1 MRWTERQ
8 LAMLKEMGVAA
19 FWPLQPAPVAEPPTL
34 RPDPAEAHALAAEAI
49 AQADHASRGRMGPDG
64 LAPSG
69 APPEGRS
76 AASNPPPASRPPT
89 RAAAPVAATPPA
101 SAAPEAVLGPRPV
114 GVETMDWPALREAV
128 SGCQACGLCQSRR
141 NTVFGVGHEQARWM
155 IVGEAPGEQEDRQ
168 GEPFVGRAGQLL
180 DRMLAAVD
188 LTRGEDGPERQVFI
202 ANVLKCRPPANRN
215 PLPQEVAQCEP
226 FLLRQMALVKP
237 DLIVAMGR
245 FAVQSLLKTSD
256 PIGRL
261 RGRVH
266 EVAGVPVVVTYHPA
280 YLLRNPADKGLVWDD
295 LCLAREVQAQ
305 VQSRRQQGA

>member
-1 MRWTERQ
+1 MRWSERQ

-19 FWPLQPAPVAEPPTL
+19 FWPTQPAPVPEVPAARSE
-34 RPDPAEAHALAAEAI
+34 PAEAHALAAEAI
-49 AQADHASRGRMGPDG
+49 AQV
-64 LAPSG
+64 
-69 APPEGRS
+69 GRS
-76 AASNPPPASRPPT
+76 APAAPRPPARVAPPSAAPNVSGT
-89 RAAAPVAATPPA
+89 TTTAAAPDV
-101 SAAPEAVLGPRPV
+101 VLGPRPV
-114 GVETMDWPALREAV
+114 GVDTMDWAALREAV

-141 NTVFGVGHEQARWM
+141 QTVFGTGNEQARWM

-180 DRMLAAVD
+180 DRMLAAID
-188 LTRGEDGPERQVFI
+188 LTRSEAGPERQVFI

-226 FLLRQMALVKP
+226 FLLRQMALVQP

-245 FAVQSLLKTSD
+245 FAVQSLLKTTD
-256 PIGRL
+256 PIGKL

-295 LCLAREVQAQ
+295 LCLAREVQAR
-305 VQSRRQQGA
+305 RRQGA

>member
-19 FWPLQPAPVAEPPTL
+19 FWPTQPAPVAEAPATRSDERPPGEAGSGAAV
-34 RPDPAEAHALAAEAI
+34 RADPEQAHVLAAEAI
-49 AQADHASRGRMGPDG
+49 AQA
-64 LAPSG
+64 
-69 APPEGRS
+69 GRS
-76 AASNPPPASRPPT
+76 AAQNTPPASRPPA
-89 RAAAPVAATPPA
+89 RVAPVAPVAQAPA
-101 SAAPEAVLGPRPV
+101 AAPEAVLGPRPV

-128 SGCQACGLCQSRR
+128 SNCQACGLCQGRR
-141 NTVFGVGHEQARWM
+141 NTVFGVGNEQARWM

-180 DRMLAAVD
+180 DRMLAAID
-188 LTRGEDGPERQVFI
+188 LKRGEAGPERQVFI

-215 PLPQEVAQCEP
+215 PLPQEVGQCEP

-245 FAVQSLLKTSD
+245 FAVQSLLKTTE
-256 PIGRL
+256 PIGKL

-305 VQSRRQQGA
+305 VQSRRSQGA

>member
-19 FWPLQPAPVAEPPTL
+19 FWPTQLAPVAETQATRSAERLPGDAGPGEVRT
-34 RPDPAEAHALAAEAI
+34 DPAQAHVLAAEAI
-49 AQADHASRGRMGPDG
+49 AQA
-64 LAPSG
+64 
-69 APPEGRS
+69 GRS
-76 AASNPPPASRPPT
+76 AAQNTPAARPPARVAPPT
-89 RAAAPVAATPPA
+89 VPAPAVREP
-101 SAAPEAVLGPRPV
+101 SAVPDAVLGPRPV

-128 SGCQACGLCQSRR
+128 SNCQACGLCQSRR

-180 DRMLAAVD
+180 DRMLAAID
-188 LTRGEDGPERQVFI
+188 LTRGEDGPDRQVFI

-245 FAVQSLLKTSD
+245 FAVQSLLKTTE

-295 LCLAREVQAQ
+295 LCLAREVQAK
-305 VQSRRQQGA
+305 VQSSRSQGA